1 MLDELAECEG
11 EVGEERGH
19 VGSTTCGRSRYDRKC
34 RRRVSGDESL
44 FVCSRNR
51 MRSPTAEAVFGG
63 REGVEVLSAGTAPDA
78 ETPVSAELIEWVD
91 IVFAMEGV
99 HRKGLMNGFGGL
111 LRDKRVVVL
120 GIRDEYAYM
129 EPVPVEL
136 LKSKVASYLPG
147 L

>member
-1 MLDELAECEG
+1 
-11 EVGEERGH
+11 
-19 VGSTTCGRSRYDRKC
+19 
-34 RRRVSGDESL
+34 
-44 FVCSRNR
+44 

-99 HRKGLMNGFGGL
+99 HRKGLMSGFGGL